1 MTGIKIDFL
10 KDSDWDQF
18 VSLFLKQL
26 FFDFPNFPQEGK
38 KFFLEKKYKNLK
50 SAADFLK
57 NKQVFLAK
65 TNETI
70 LGFLMAH
77 QVPGG
82 VSVCDWLWVDKSHRQ
97 QGIGRLLVVFWEEYN
112 LKDKKIHK
120 LNVSTTNQDNIFFYK
135 KLGFKLEGTR
145 EKDQWGVNRYLLG
158 KLI

>member
-10 KDSDWDQF
+10 KDLDWDQF
-18 VSLFLKQL
+18 VSLFSKQL
-26 FFDFPNFPQEGK
+26 LFDFPTFPQEGK

-57 NKQVFLAK
+57 NKQVLLAK
-65 TNETI
+65 TNEII

-82 VSVCDWLWVDKSHRQ
+82 VSVCDWLWVDKNHRQ
-97 QGIGRLLVVFWEEYN
+97 QGVGRLLVVFWEEYN
-112 LKDKKIHK
+112 FKDKKIHK
-120 LNVSTTNQDNIFFYK
+120 LNVSTTNQDNLFFYK

-145 EKDQWGVNRYLLG
+145 EKDQWRVDRYLLG